1 MSLKTNIAAAA
12 AAFAVVVAPAFAS
25 AHALNAYPQ
34 TELRHHQDVSHSS
47 LKTLP
52 GTFALASS
60 LGGAQVYQARGVRT
74 PIVRAPDGRYLG
86 TDPDPAIRRELGRDW
101 LRGAC

>member
-1 MSLKTNIAAAA
+1 VSLKTNAAAA
-12 AAFAVVVAPAFAS
+12 AAALTVLVAPAFAS
-25 AHALNAYPQ
+25 AYALNADPQ
-34 TELRHHQDVSHSS
+34 IALRHHDLRS
-47 LKTLP
+47 LP